1 MIKKLFYFLI
11 PILTFFGIQTVNAG
25 TFTDIWDTTGFNYNQ
40 FYWQQSGTLNKHQS
54 SIFEFTKRDNSFNS
68 AGTYTFTWFLD
79 FPAERTKLECNNQIG
94 EQLCVGYDIIT
105 TGGNISSQ
113 FNLSAEN
120 CLTNLASTSGSTYI
134 FNSVCQVND
143 TTVNNGIIDIIV
155 TSNANINVNYTFGMA
170 YRYGYFPK
178 DSTQADIKHNT
189 DIINS
194 NVNDIKDNLNSS
206 DTSGSQSQLEE
217 VNNNFKEDISTS
229 PVSDLITLPLKLL
242 TAFNDK
248 LSSTKFC
255 QPVDMGTVF
264 GIHWLQLPCINPSKY
279 LGSVLWATI
288 DMISTAL
295 LLWAIAH
302 KMVKVY
308 ISVTSIDGQFT
319 SKVVTQTGG
328 ML

>member
-1 MIKKLFYFLI
+1 MKKLFYFLI

-25 TFTDIWDTTGFNYNQ
+25 TFTDIWDTTGYNYNE
-40 FYWQQSGTLNKHQS
+40 FYWKSTGTLNKHQS
-54 SIFEFTKRDNSFNS
+54 SIFEFTKRDNSYNS
-68 AGTYTFTWFLD
+68 PGTYTFTWFLD

-94 EQLCVGYDIIT
+94 EQLCVGYDFIT

-134 FNSVCQVND
+134 FNSVCQVTD

-178 DSTQADIKHNT
+178 DSTQSEIKQNT

-206 DTSGSQSQLEE
+206 DVSGANSDL
-217 VNNNFKEDISTS
+217 NNFTDNELFKDSTGILAIIQAPINMLNSITSSTCSPLSLPIPYMNFNIDIPCLSTVFSKHLSKE
-229 PVSDLITLPLKLL
+229 LLTLLKLAINGL
-242 TAFNDK
+242 IIYKVLCSLVMD
-248 LSSTKFC
+248 
-255 QPVDMGTVF
+255 
-264 GIHWLQLPCINPSKY
+264 IHSYKDPDSDRLE
-279 LGSVLWATI
+279 VL
-288 DMISTAL
+288 DL
-295 LLWAIAH
+295 
-302 KMVKVY
+302 
-308 ISVTSIDGQFT
+308 
-319 SKVVTQTGG
+319 
-328 ML
+328 